1 MRIIKYLAL
10 ISVFLP
16 SITTALAE
24 EAKQSA
30 GQLDYFTQERYLES
44 NSVAIAGA
52 DSRETTGDD
61 SFLSSSVHTAPKK
74 SGGFI
79 SAGRVVLSAYS
90 STPDQTDSTPFI
102 MASGKHVY
110 DGAIASNFLPL
121 GTLVR
126 IPELFGGKIFVVEDR
141 MHKRFSDRVDVWME
155 TRQEAIN
162 FGLRSAAIEVLF

>member
-24 EAKQSA
+24 ETKQSVN
-30 GQLDYFTQERYLES
+30 QSDYFTQERYLES
-44 NSVAIAGA
+44 NSVAIAEA

-61 SFLSSSVHTAPKK
+61 SFLSSNAQTASKK
-74 SGGFI
+74 AGGFV
-79 SAGRVVLSAYS
+79 SVGRVVLSAYS

-110 DGAIASNFLPL
+110 DGAIAANFLPM

-141 MHKRFSDRVDVWME
+141 MHKRFSDRVDIWME

-162 FGLRSAAIEVLF
+162 FGLRSAAIEVFF

>member
-16 SITTALAE
+16 SIAIALAE
-24 EAKQSA
+24 ETKQSV
-30 GQLDYFTQERYLES
+30 GQPDYFTQERYLET
-44 NSVAIAGA
+44 NSVAIAGI

-61 SFLSSSVHTAPKK
+61 AFLSSGANTTPKK
-74 SGGFI
+74 SAGFV

-90 STPDQTDSTPFI
+90 STSDQTDSTPFI

-121 GTLVR
+121 GALVR

-141 MHKRFSDRVDVWME
+141 MHKRFSNRVDIWMP

-162 FGLRSAAIEVLF
+162 FGLRSATIEVLF

>member
-16 SITTALAE
+16 SIAIALAE
-24 EAKQSA
+24 ETKQSVN
-30 GQLDYFTQERYLES
+30 QSDYFTQERYLET
-44 NSVAIAGA
+44 NSVAISGI

-61 SFLSSSVHTAPKK
+61 SFLSSNAQTASKK
-74 SGGFI
+74 SGGVV

-121 GTLVR
+121 GALVR

-162 FGLRSAAIEVLF
+162 FGLRSANIEVLF

>member
-24 EAKQSA
+24 ETKQSA
-30 GQLDYFTQERYLES
+30 GQPDYFTQERYLET
-44 NSVAIAGA
+44 NSVAIAGI

-61 SFLSSSVHTAPKK
+61 AFLSSGANTTPKK
-74 SGGFI
+74 SAGFV

-90 STPDQTDSTPFI
+90 STSDQTDSTPFI

-121 GTLVR
+121 GVLVR

-141 MHKRFSDRVDVWME
+141 MHKRFSDRVDIWMP

-162 FGLRSAAIEVLF
+162 FGLRSATTEVPF

>member
-110 DGAIASNFLPL
+110 DGAIAANFLPF
-121 GTLVR
+121 GTKVKF
-126 IPELFGGKIFVVEDR
+126 PKLFGDKIFIVEDR
-141 MHKRFSDRVDVWME
+141 MHERFSDRADIWME
-155 TRQEAIN
+155 TRQAAIN
-162 FGLRSAAIEVLF
+162 FGLRRLVIEIVG